1 MHDSAVDHEA
11 QSLANFS
18 NPSGDKNMT
27 VLSKFSANHLQR
39 EDKLKKGLFWSL
51 QSAGAR
57 PFALLLCLLALC
69 ATPVMSQTYKDIF
82 DFDGTTHGCC
92 PQYPNAMA
100 QGQDGNLYGTTPTG
114 GSSNVGTVFKITPTG
129 SLTVLYNFDIT
140 HGSTPNGGLVL
151 GVDGNLYGTTEHGGA
166 HAFGNIF
173 MITPSGTLTVLYDFT
188 GGKDG
193 GNPLAPL
200 VLGTDGNFYG
210 TSYPGVAFKM
220 SSKGVFT
227 FLNKTPSVSYGPLTQ
242 GTDGAFYGTTE
253 FGGSGSLGTVFK
265 VAGKKVT
272 TLFSFDTI
280 HGSFPFGGLVQASD
294 GNFYGTT
301 SAGGS
306 GNAGTIFKVTPSGT
320 VTVLNNLDSA
330 HPANGYQAY
339 GGLVLGTNGT
349 LYGSTIFGGSSGSG
363 TLFEI
368 TTAGTY
374 TVLSNFDGTH
384 GAGAYATPLQHTNGK
399 IFGLTARGGASSMG
413 VAYSLDNGIAP
424 FVLLTTTVGTVG
436 KSVGILGGGLT
447 GTTSVKFNGTSA
459 TFNVV
464 SDTYLTAKVPAG
476 QTGVVTVTTPSGTLS
491 SSKIYRV
498 TPKITSL
505 TPTSGKV
512 GSSVVIAG
520 TGLIQAA
527 TITVGG
533 VKVTAF
539 TVNSDKQVT
548 FTVPTGAKTGKVVI
562 TTPGGKAT
570 SSAVFT
576 VTP

>member
-1 MHDSAVDHEA
+1 MTQLSMVSATTH
-11 QSLANFS
+11 F
-18 NPSGDKNMT
+18 
-27 VLSKFSANHLQR
+27 QR
-39 EDKLKKGLFWSL
+39 NSKLKGRGLSRL
-51 QSAGAR
+51 QSAGAKT
-57 PFALLLCLLALC
+57 FELLLCLFVIC
-69 ATPVMSQTYKDIF
+69 TATVNAQTYKDIF

-92 PQYPNAMA
+92 PQYPDKMA

-129 SLTVLYNFDIT
+129 SLTVLFNFDIT

-173 MITPSGTLTVLYDFT
+173 KITPSGTLTVLYDFA
-188 GGKDG
+188 GGTDG

-200 VLGTDGNFYG
+200 VLGVDGNFYG
-210 TSYPGVAFKM
+210 TSYPGVAFKI
-220 SSKGVFT
+220 SAAGVFT
-227 FLNKTPSVSYGPLTQ
+227 FLSKMPSVSYGPLTQ
-242 GTDGAFYGTTE
+242 GTDGAFYGTTK
-253 FGGSGSLGTVFK
+253 FGGTGSLGTVFK
-265 VAGKKVT
+265 LLGKKVT
-272 TLFSFDTI
+272 ILFSFDTI
-280 HGSFPFGGLVQASD
+280 HGSFPFDGLVQASD

-306 GNAGTIFKVTPSGT
+306 GNAGTVFKITPSGT
-320 VTVLNNLDSA
+320 LTVLNNFDSA
-330 HPANGYQAY
+330 HPVNGYQAY
-339 GGLVLGTNGT
+339 GGLVLGTDGI
-349 LYGSTIFGGSSGSG
+349 LYGSTIFGGSGGNG
-363 TLFEI
+363 TLFKI
-368 TTAGTY
+368 TTAGAY
-374 TVLSNFDGTH
+374 TVLSNFDTTH
-384 GAGAYATPLQHTNGK
+384 GAGAYASPVQHTNGR
-399 IFGLTARGGASSMG
+399 IFGLTARGGASGKG

-436 KSVGILGGGLT
+436 KSVGILGGGFT

-459 TFNVV
+459 NFTVV
-464 SDTYLTAKVPAG
+464 SATYLTAKVPAG
-476 QTGVVTVTTPSGTLS
+476 ETGVITVTTPSGTLLS
-491 SSKIYRV
+491 SRIYRV

-512 GSSVVIAG
+512 GSLVVIAG
-520 TGLIQAA
+520 SGLIHAA

-548 FTVPTGAKTGKVVI
+548 FTVPTGAKTGKVVL
-562 TTPGGKAT
+562 TTAGGKAT
-570 SSAVFT
+570 SGAVYT

>member
-1 MHDSAVDHEA
+1 MMTLSMISATRHVPLE
-11 QSLANFS
+11 
-18 NPSGDKNMT
+18 GDVK
-27 VLSKFSANHLQR
+27 AR
-39 EDKLKKGLFWSL
+39 EFYR
-51 QSAGAR
+51 QSARAIR
-57 PFALLLCLLALC
+57 LTFFAYLALLYT
-69 ATPVMSQTYKDIF
+69 ATVSAQTYKDIF

-114 GSSNVGTVFKITPTG
+114 GSSNVGTIFKITPTG
-129 SLTVLYNFDIT
+129 TLTVLFNFDIT
-140 HGSTPNGGLVL
+140 HGSTPNGGLIL

-166 HAFGNIF
+166 HAFGNIYK
-173 MITPSGTLTVLYDFT
+173 ITPTGTLTVLYDFT

-193 GNPLAPL
+193 GNPLGPL

-220 SSKGVFT
+220 SSKGIFT
-227 FLNKTPSVSYGPLTQ
+227 FLNKTPSISYGPLTQ
-242 GTDGAFYGTTE
+242 ATDGAFYGTTE
-253 FGGSGSLGTVFK
+253 FGGTGSLGTVFK
-265 VAGKKVT
+265 VLGKKVT

-306 GNAGTIFKVTPSGT
+306 GNAGIIFKITPTGT
-320 VTVLNNLDSA
+320 ITVLISFDSA
-330 HPANGYQAY
+330 HPINGYLAY
-339 GGLVLGTNGT
+339 GGLVLGTDGN
-349 LYGSTIFGGSSGSG
+349 LYGSTIFGGSGGNG
-363 TLFEI
+363 TLFKI
-368 TTAGTY
+368 TTAGAY
-374 TVLSNFDGTH
+374 TVLSNFDTTH

-399 IFGLTARGGASSMG
+399 IFGLSARGGASGKG
-413 VAYSLDNGIAP
+413 VAYILDNGIAP
-424 FVLLTTTVGTVG
+424 FVALTTTVGLVG
-436 KSVGILGGGLT
+436 KSVGILGGGFT
-447 GTTSVKFNGTSA
+447 GTTSVKFNGASA
-459 TFNVV
+459 NFTVV

-476 QTGVVTVTTPSGTLS
+476 ETGIVSVTTPSKTLL

-505 TPTSGKV
+505 TPISGKV

-520 TGLIQAA
+520 TGLIHAA

-548 FTVPTGAKTGKVVI
+548 FTVPTGAKTGKVVL
-562 TTPGGKAT
+562 TTAGGKAT